1 MNISGLSDLISLN
14 PFKNMNK
21 IKINLNDNCVLGN
34 RCFVKVDKVRFIPYN
49 SVETSK
55 PVMIRGCT
63 FTLPELL
70 YSPFHF
76 QQPQIQYL
84 MPSFVLY
91 CIEEANKN
99 KSTSKYCI
107 IDKNTETDELKIN
120 IFVPTFLKSVYVIIG
135 LRIKH
140 FWSSKFKIE

>member
-1 MNISGLSDLISLN
+1 MNVTVLSDLMLLN

-21 IKINLNDNCVLGN
+21 VIINLNDNCVLGN
-34 RCFVKVDKVRFIPYN
+34 RCFVKLDKVRCIPSN

-55 PVMIRGCT
+55 PILIKGCK

-76 QQPQIQYL
+76 RRPQVQYL
-84 MPSFVLY
+84 MPGFVLY
-91 CIEEANKN
+91 CIEEAKKN
-99 KSTSKYCI
+99 KSESRYCI
-107 IDKNTETDELKIN
+107 VDNDIETDELKIN

-135 LRIKH
+135 LRVKH